1 MDDAYQHALKLLSGR
16 DYTIAEL
23 RAKLEKKFGAV
34 DENVIAELIKRKF
47 LDDRRF
53 VRNFLTRKSRF
64 SREYLHAQLVERGI
78 DEAIVAQELQNAERP
93 SLRDVLNATMVD
105 WNLRAPLHPRDAAR
119 LFRALGRLGYQ
130 EDAIREELE
139 PFHEQQ

>member
-1 MDDAYQHALKLLSGR
+1 MDESYHHALKLLSGR
-16 DYTIAEL
+16 DYTVAQL

-34 DENVIAELIKRKF
+34 DESVIAELIKRKF

-78 DEAIVAQELQNAERP
+78 DDSIVSEELQNAERP
-93 SLRDVLNATMVD
+93 SLRDVLNATIVD
-105 WNLRAPLHPRDAAR
+105 WNLRVPLHPRDAAR